1 MILKTIS
8 SGSSGNCHLLT
19 ASNGETLI
27 LDCGVPISEI
37 KKGLDWNIRNVVGCI
52 VSHVHSD
59 HSKSK
64 PDLERMGIPVFAP
77 YESLERIEADEKVML
92 AEKYGNFLIKT
103 FQVPHNETRNCG
115 FLIYADEQKFLYMTD
130 YEYCPYNFAKQK
142 INHMLIE
149 CNYIRDMVDRDIPN
163 FEHKIKGHAELETV
177 KGFVR
182 VNNSDSLQNVIL
194 CHLGSDSSDKG
205 RIINEIKK
213 IVPVANVDVAAAG
226 KSWDL
231 KNPSECPF

>member
-1 MILKTIS
+1 MKLKCIAT
-8 SGSSGNCHLLT
+8 GSTGNCYTLT
-19 ASNGETLI
+19 SNNGETLI
-27 LDCGVPISEI
+27 IDCGVPIFKI
-37 KKGLDWNIRNVVGCI
+37 KKGLDWNIKNVVGC
-52 VSHVHSD
+52 VTSHGHID
-59 HSKSK
+59 HVKSIGK
-64 PDLERMGIPVFAP
+64 IENMGIQVFAP
-77 YESLERIEADEKVML
+77 YVYLGAIQESKNKIITDTLGCFK
-92 AEKYGNFLIKT
+92 IKA

-213 IVPVANVDVAAAG
+213 IVPVANVDVAVAG